1 MQRSFPSVPPCESI
15 YTCLRCA
22 PYVRA
27 LSCWR
32 RPATGT
38 AGWHA
43 PPRACARRRCTYV
56 VRTRSVPTASRWRG
70 SWTHGRLR
78 ARQATRSCQAC
89 ADAQIRTGHGHGPC
103 ELPFASVPT
112 NHGAGPSLSRECLE
126 SEMLNGVEDPLVRI
140 VSPDH
145 ERLSLG
151 SVCVRPS
158 SSRFPPRE
166 PRVAPA
172 AEAISNFE
180 D

>member
-32 RPATGT
+32 RHGRLAC
-38 AGWHA
+38 

-56 VRTRSVPTASRWRG
+56 VQYVPGAFQPRAVGRE

-78 ARQATRSCQAC
+78 AHRATRSCQAC

-112 NHGAGPSLSRECLE
+112 NHGADPCLSTECLE
-126 SEMLNGVEDPLVRI
+126 SEMLNGVGDPVVRI